1 MQLEPILEWM
11 AYGIYTAM
19 GLVALFG
26 SFTIILLTRNVGKK
40 RFHNSKQAEEFL
52 DDIRGS
58 VEKQNYEEAADM
70 CDQAPFWAMAV
81 PQLILVGL
89 ANRARPIVKLRK
101 ILGEHFERE
110 VIAEL
115 EYGMSWVNTVV
126 KTAPML
132 GLLGTVTGMIAAF
145 GKISTAAGSG
155 GLKPE
160 QLAGDI
166 SFALFTTAM
175 GLMIAVPLVV
185 AGAFVQVRIGKMQ
198 DQVSQY
204 LTVFLEDLETAN
216 TKTGRR

>member
-11 AYGIYTAM
+11 GYGIYTSMA
-19 GLVALFG
+19 LVALYG
-26 SFTIILLTRNVGKK
+26 TFTVVLLTRSVGKK
-40 RFHNSKQAEEFL
+40 RFSNPNQAEDFL
-52 DDIRGS
+52 EDIRGS
-58 VEKQNYEEAADM
+58 IEKQKYEEAADM
-70 CDQAPFWAMAV
+70 CDQSPFWAMAV

-89 ANRARPIVKLRK
+89 ANRARPITKLRK

-115 EYGMSWVNTVV
+115 DYRMSWVNTVV

-145 GKISTAAGSG
+145 GKIATAAASG

-198 DQVSQY
+198 DQVTQY
-204 LTVFLEDLETAN
+204 LTVFLEDLETSN
-216 TKTGRR
+216 TKSGGR

>member
-1 MQLEPILEWM
+1 MQLEPILEWIG
-11 AYGIYTAM
+11 YGIYTMMA
-19 GLVALFG
+19 LVALYG
-26 SFTIILLTRNVGKK
+26 GFTVVLLVRSVGKK
-40 RFHNSKQAEEFL
+40 KFSNPTQAEEFL
-52 DDIRGS
+52 EDISGAL
-58 VEKQNYEEAADM
+58 EKQKFEEAADM

-89 ANRARPIVKLRK
+89 ANRSRPISKLRK
-101 ILGEHFERE
+101 IIGEHFDRE
-110 VIAEL
+110 VIAQL
-115 EYGMSWVNTVV
+115 DYRMSWVNTVV

-145 GKISTAAGSG
+145 GKIATAAASG

-175 GLMIAVPLVV
+175 GLIIAVPLVL
-185 AGAFVQVRIGKMQ
+185 AGAFVQERIGRMQ

-204 LTVFLEDLETAN
+204 LTVFLEDLESAN
-216 TKTGRR
+216 TKSARR

>member
-1 MQLEPILEWM
+1 
-11 AYGIYTAM
+11 
-19 GLVALFG
+19 
-26 SFTIILLTRNVGKK
+26 
-40 RFHNSKQAEEFL
+40 
-52 DDIRGS
+52 
-58 VEKQNYEEAADM
+58 
-70 CDQAPFWAMAV
+70 
-81 PQLILVGL
+81 
-89 ANRARPIVKLRK
+89 
-101 ILGEHFERE
+101 
-110 VIAEL
+110 
-115 EYGMSWVNTVV
+115 MSWVNTVV